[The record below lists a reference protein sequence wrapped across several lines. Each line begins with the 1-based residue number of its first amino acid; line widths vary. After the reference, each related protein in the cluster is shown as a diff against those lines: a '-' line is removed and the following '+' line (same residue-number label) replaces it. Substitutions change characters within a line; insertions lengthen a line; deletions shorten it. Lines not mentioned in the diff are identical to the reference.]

1 MAEERDNSVTIRFS
15 DPKVWVLIAAAM
27 GGQFAVSKLSLGVV
41 ENQQQQ
47 VADTTT
53 RSAEKWT
60 AVEAAIRDLKASQ
73 DRSVLD
79 TAQFQGEVRYRLD
92 QLERRQRESDDSK
105 KGTR

>member
-1 MAEERDNSVTIRFS
+1 MAEEQNNSVTIRFS

-47 VADTTT
+47 VNETT
-53 RSAEKWT
+53 SKAAEKLPSIE
-60 AVEAAIRDLKASQ
+60 VAIREMKASQ
-73 DRSVLD
+73 ERAVLD
-79 TAQFQGEVRYRLD
+79 TAQFQGEVRYRLES
-92 QLERRQRESDDSK
+92 LERRQREADETK